1 MPIYNKKPI
10 SLRKGIGFCQQS
22 ELNLGSMAHSQG
34 KVVCTKAVAMGSDD
48 VKTFDELLA
57 MGIKIDVRKV
67 PTDSPE
73 NFNEILKKAK
83 TELK

>member
-1 MPIYNKKPI
+1 MHKLANK
-10 SLRKGIGFCQQS
+10 

-34 KVVCTKAVAMGSDD
+34 KVVCTKAVS
-48 VKTFDELLA
+48 

-67 PTDSPE
+67 LTDSSE

-83 TELK
+83 LELKMA

>member
-1 MPIYNKKPI
+1 MAIIEHDLLPKQKLQKRNLKVKVDLYPYAT
-10 SLRKGIGFCQQS
+10 
-22 ELNLGSMAHSQG
+22 ELY
-34 KVVCTKAVAMGSDD
+34 
-48 VKTFDELLA
+48 DELLA

-73 NFNEILKKAK
+73 NFDEILKKAK

>member
-1 MPIYNKKPI
+1 
-10 SLRKGIGFCQQS
+10 
-22 ELNLGSMAHSQG
+22 
-34 KVVCTKAVAMGSDD
+34 MGSDD
-48 VKTFDELLA
+48 VKTFDDLLA

-83 TELK
+83 TELKMA

>member
-1 MPIYNKKPI
+1 MHKPANK
-10 SLRKGIGFCQQS
+10 

-83 TELK
+83 LELKMA

>member
-1 MPIYNKKPI
+1 MGFRSFNPKKYKMHKPANK
-10 SLRKGIGFCQQS
+10 

-34 KVVCTKAVAMGSDD
+34 KVVCTKAVS
-48 VKTFDELLA
+48 

-67 PTDSPE
+67 LTDSPE

-83 TELK
+83 LELKMA